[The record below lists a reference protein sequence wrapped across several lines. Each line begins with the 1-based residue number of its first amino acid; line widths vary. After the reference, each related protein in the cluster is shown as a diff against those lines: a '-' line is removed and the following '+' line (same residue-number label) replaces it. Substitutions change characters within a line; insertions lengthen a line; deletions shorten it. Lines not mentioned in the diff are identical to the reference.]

1 MFSAAKRPAPHQIP
15 DKGKSAAE
23 TSDRDIAAAID
34 LLMRSSGAAT
44 VNLGPEAHRTI
55 LDFIKSYAAKEAAA
69 ASRLASFSAEVS
81 ATGTNLG
88 WITYDVQQ
96 VADNSAAINNAV
108 TEFAESIGQ
117 IAEASQSSANEAAR
131 VRDGVQESIT
141 EMRQTGEAMRQ
152 ISTQVGSIS
161 QRCGELE
168 RAVRQISEM
177 AGTIETISRQT
188 NLLALNATIEAA
200 RAGAAGRGFAVVADE
215 VKKLSGDSAK
225 ATDDI
230 RSRLAT
236 LSSGMDAIRKV
247 TADSVAAVA
256 RGEEKAR
263 SAEQKAEGLGA
274 DASAIADR
282 MHQLADL
289 IMRQESAS
297 NEISQ
302 NVSIIS
308 DKAKKLREEI
318 TSSLSRLVKAE
329 DAALASLLDVR
340 RSGQPAGELIAL
352 QGEAAAWKRRS
363 ASILVGL
370 AAPSNEIETLAG
382 RHFSAWA
389 ASVKDEQL
397 LRDPAFATMTK
408 ADEAAHGEIA
418 QMMRCVERHDYGAAT
433 QHFMSA
439 EKAIDQMI
447 EAAAKLYAGLR

>member
-1 MFSAAKRPAPHQIP
+1 MFSAVKRPAPHQIP

-34 LLMRSSGAAT
+34 LLLRSSGAAN

-55 LDFIKSYAAKEAAA
+55 LDFIKSYASKEAAA
-69 ASRLASFSAEVS
+69 ATRLASFSAEVS

-256 RGEEKAR
+256 RGEEKA
-263 SAEQKAEGLGA
+263 EQKAEGLGA

-282 MHQLADL
+282 MHHLADL

-340 RSGQPAGELIAL
+340 RGGQPAGELIAM

-370 AAPSNEIETLAG
+370 AAPSKEIETLAG

-397 LRDPAFATMTK
+397 LRNPAFAAMTK
-408 ADEAAHGEIA
+408 ADETAHSEIG

-433 QHFMSA
+433 QYFMSA

-447 EAAAKLYAGLR
+447 EAAAKLYASLR